1 MGTRTMSRPAIALG
15 FVLAVIVAS
24 IGGYGFGHAE
34 GKAAQVADYNAT
46 TVKQL
51 GNQLAAHDEL
61 VQRSTAAN
69 QALRATIQARKK
81 ANQQTTEVLTHEL
94 NSTADSRAG
103 CVFPPGVMREL
114 SAARDRAAEAASGGA
129 AGVVSGTTV
138 GTDKR

>member
-1 MGTRTMSRPAIALG
+1 MSRSAIALG
-15 FVLAVIVAS
+15 FVLAVIAAGV
-24 IGGYGFGHAE
+24 GGYGFGHAE
-34 GKAAQVADYNAT
+34 GKAAQVADYNAN

-51 GNQLAAHDEL
+51 GDQLEAHDGL

-114 SAARDRAAEAASGGA
+114 SAARDRAAEAASGGT
-129 AGVVSGTTV
+129 AGAVPGATV
-138 GTDKR
+138 GSEKR